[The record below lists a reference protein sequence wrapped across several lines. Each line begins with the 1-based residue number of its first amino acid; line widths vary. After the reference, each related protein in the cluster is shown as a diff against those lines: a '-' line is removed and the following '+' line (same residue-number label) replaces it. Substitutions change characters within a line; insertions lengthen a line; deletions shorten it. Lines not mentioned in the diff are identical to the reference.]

1 MSELTPREIVRE
13 LDRHIVGQ
21 NDAKRAVAI
30 ALRNRWRWKQL
41 AEEIQKEVTPKN
53 ILMIGP
59 TGVGKTEIT
68 RRLATL
74 TGAPFVKVE
83 ASKYTEVGYYGRDVE
98 SIVRDLVEAAV
109 NLVRERKR
117 KDVESEAKQRA
128 EERLLD
134 LLLHTSDV
142 QNVEPTP
149 TTPVTTDLTTTDSYE
164 SAQSMEA
171 EARERAERQA
181 RTREKFR
188 GMLEAGKLEDR
199 TVELNVEQRQVPVQI
214 MSNMGIEQMDL
225 DMQGML
231 DRLMPKKAR
240 TRELKVSEARRAL
253 FEEEMEALLDQ
264 DAIQEEALRL
274 AEDTGVIFID
284 EIDKVCGAEG
294 GSRGADVSRQGVQRD
309 LLPIVEGTTV
319 QTRYGYLQTDHI
331 LFIAAGAFHK
341 ARPADMMP
349 ELQGRFPIRVE
360 LTELTRDDLLRIL
373 TEPSGSLIRQYQAL
387 LEADGVQLEFGQ
399 DAIEALADTAWQVNQ
414 STQNIGARRLHTV
427 LERLLEDVSFEAPD
441 MKERRVQIDAA
452 YVQERLAEITASE
465 DLSQFIL

>member
-1 MSELTPREIVRE
+1 VSELTPREIVRE

>member
-1 MSELTPREIVRE
+1 
-13 LDRHIVGQ
+13 
-21 NDAKRAVAI
+21 
-30 ALRNRWRWKQL
+30 
-41 AEEIQKEVTPKN
+41 
-53 ILMIGP
+53 
-59 TGVGKTEIT
+59 
-68 RRLATL
+68 
-74 TGAPFVKVE
+74 
-83 ASKYTEVGYYGRDVE
+83 
-98 SIVRDLVEAAV
+98 
-109 NLVRERKR
+109 
-117 KDVESEAKQRA
+117 
-128 EERLLD
+128 
-134 LLLHTSDV
+134 
-142 QNVEPTP
+142 
-149 TTPVTTDLTTTDSYE
+149 
-164 SAQSMEA
+164 
-171 EARERAERQA
+171 
-181 RTREKFR
+181 
-188 GMLEAGKLEDR
+188 
-199 TVELNVEQRQVPVQI
+199 

>member
-1 MSELTPREIVRE
+1 MSELTPREIVRK

-59 TGVGKTEIT
+59 TGVGKTEIS

-98 SIVRDLVEAAV
+98 SIVRDLVEAAI
-109 NLVRERKR
+109 NLVRDRKR
-117 KDVESEAKQRA
+117 KDVEPEAKQRS

-134 LLLHTSDV
+134 LLLHTSDA
-142 QNVEPTP
+142 QSAEQAPTA
-149 TTPVTTDLTTTDSYE
+149 VTTDLTTTDSYE

-181 RTREKFR
+181 RTREKLR
-188 GMLEAGKLEDR
+188 GMLQAGKLEER

-214 MSNMGIEQMDL
+214 MSNMGVEQMDL

-231 DRLMPKKAR
+231 DRLIPKKSR
-240 TRELKVSEARRAL
+240 TRELKVSEARRTL

-264 DAIQEEALRL
+264 DAIHEEALRL
-274 AEDTGVIFID
+274 SEDTGVIFID
-284 EIDKVCGAEG
+284 EIDKVCGTEG

-387 LEADGVQLEFGQ
+387 LEADGIQLEFGQ
-399 DAIEALADTAWQVNQ
+399 DAIEALADTAWKVNQ
-414 STQNIGARRLHTV
+414 STQNIGARRLHTI

-441 MKERRVQIDAA
+441 MKKRRVQIDAA

>member
-98 SIVRDLVEAAV
+98 SIVRDLVEAAI
-109 NLVRERKR
+109 NLVRDRKR
-117 KDVESEAKQRA
+117 KDVELEAKQRA

-134 LLLHTSDV
+134 LLLHTTDTQSTE
-142 QNVEPTP
+142 QAPTP
-149 TTPVTTDLTTTDSYE
+149 PVTTDLTTTESYE

-181 RTREKFR
+181 RTREKLR
-188 GMLEAGKLEDR
+188 SMLHTGKLEDR
-199 TVELNVEQRQVPVQI
+199 TVALSVEQRQMPVQI
-214 MSNMGIEQMDL
+214 MSNMGVEQMDL

-240 TRELKVSEARRAL
+240 TRELKVAEARRAL
-253 FEEEMEALLDQ
+253 FEEEMETLLDQ

-341 ARPADMMP
+341 ARPADLMP

-387 LEADGVQLEFGQ
+387 LEADGIQLEFGR

-414 STQNIGARRLHTV
+414 STQNIGARRLHTI

-441 MKERRVQIDAA
+441 MKARRVQIDAA
-452 YVQERLAEITASE
+452 YVQDRLAEITASE